1 MAEAEL
7 TFEAIGLNFDLII
20 TYPGPGLLSLAS
32 AVTGTVGGD
41 PITGRSGYFG
51 STDIGVTSDYPFVT
65 SNGINIAVG
74 NVDYQIAEG
83 YNPAVDP
90 GIEAYVFTSASSN
103 YGEATDLQ
111 LTYLSCFV
119 SGTRIATPSGEVP
132 VESLSIGDHVLLAP
146 MLNRPAVSAPVRWI
160 GYRRLNL
167 KRYAARA
174 DVAPVRIVAGA
185 LAPSVPTR
193 DLMVSP
199 DHAMLIDGCLV
210 PARLLVNGATVV
222 RALGLRHVTYFHV
235 ELDTHDLLLAEG
247 AATESY
253 LDTGNRAMFENA
265 GLPMP
270 LHPGFEGDQQKRA
283 NGSCLPLATAPAE
296 VEPIWRAVAARAETL
311 GWALP
316 EALILSDDPDLCMV
330 ADGRRIDPIEMT
342 DGHYVFAIPAC
353 ERLQLV
359 SRATRPADLC
369 AWLDDRRPLGVQVR
383 RLTVR
388 QGGESRDIPMD
399 DPVLADGWWAPEYD
413 GRDACRWTNG
423 EATLMPMKGGMIEVH
438 LRERMRYR
446 QPLPDA
452 KAVAEAA

>member
-7 TFEAIGLNFDLII
+7 TFEALGLNFDLII

-51 STDIGVTSDYPFVT
+51 STDIGVTSDYPYVT

-74 NVDYQIAEG
+74 TVDYQIAEG
-83 YNPAVDP
+83 YIPGKDP
-90 GIEAYVFTSASSN
+90 GIEAYVFTSASSD
-103 YGEATDLQ
+103 YDEASDLE

-119 SGTRIATPSGEVP
+119 SGTRIATPSGDVP
-132 VESLSIGDHVLLAP
+132 VESLSVGDHVLLAP
-146 MLNRPAVSAPVRWI
+146 MPDRPAVSAPVRWI

-167 KRYAARA
+167 ARTAVRA

-185 LAPSVPTR
+185 LAPGVPAR
-193 DLMVSP
+193 DLLVSP
-199 DHAMLIDGCLV
+199 DHAMLIDGRLV
-210 PARLLVNGATVV
+210 AARLLVNDATVV
-222 RALGLRHVTYFHV
+222 RDLRLRRVTYFHV

-270 LHPGFEGDQQKRA
+270 LHPGFEGDPQKRIS
-283 NGSCLPLATAPAE
+283 GSCLPLATAPAE
-296 VEPIWRAVAARAETL
+296 VEPIWRAVAARAKTL

-316 EALILSDDPDLCMV
+316 KPPILSDDPDLCMV
-330 ADGRRIDPIEMT
+330 ADGRRIDPIEMK

-353 ERLQLV
+353 DRLSLV

-399 DPVLADGWWAPEYD
+399 DPVLAQGWWAPEYD
-413 GRDACRWTNG
+413 GQEACRWTNG
-423 EATLMPMKGGMIEVH
+423 EATLMPMRGGMIEVH
-438 LRERMRYR
+438 LRERMRHR
-446 QPLPDA
+446 QAMPDA
-452 KAVAEAA
+452 KAVAKAA